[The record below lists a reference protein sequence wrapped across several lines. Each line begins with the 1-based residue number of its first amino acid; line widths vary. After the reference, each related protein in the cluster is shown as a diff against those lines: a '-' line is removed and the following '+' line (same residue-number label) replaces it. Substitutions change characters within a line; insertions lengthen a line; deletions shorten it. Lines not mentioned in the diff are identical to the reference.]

1 MQATHWFAG
10 AVLSALRLRGRN
22 PTDRVLT
29 VFPDFR
35 RYRNLADETAA
46 TLHAVGIEIWFVN
59 ESGDVT
65 AHTE

>member
-1 MQATHWFAG
+1 
-10 AVLSALRLRGRN
+10 
-22 PTDRVLT
+22 VLT

-46 TLHAVGIEIWFVN
+46 TLRAVGIEIWFVN